1 MYERFALLLAE
12 NNVTPYRVSKDT
24 GIATATLSDWKNG
37 RSTPKNDKLQ
47 KIADYF
53 NVSLD
58 WLIGN
63 SDYRNVQ
70 DLIKSESNDN
80 GYLAFSKLL
89 NERGVTAYKVSKET
103 GVTQSTLSDWK
114 RGRSTPKTDNM
125 KKIADYFGVSIDYLM
140 TGKESNDENTSTEK
154 DYAKNETERKL
165 LVLCRKANDVSE
177 EEREDIINLFE
188 NTIDLYLKAKG
199 IKGDE

>member
-58 WLIGN
+58 WLTGN

-177 EEREDIINLFE
+177 EEREDIVNLFE

>member
-1 MYERFALLLAE
+1 MYEIFE
-12 NNVTPYRVSKDT
+12 
-24 GIATATLSDWKNG
+24 
-37 RSTPKNDKLQ
+37 
-47 KIADYF
+47 
-53 NVSLD
+53 
-58 WLIGN
+58 
-63 SDYRNVQ
+63 
-70 DLIKSESNDN
+70 
-80 GYLAFSKLL
+80 KLL
-89 NERGVTAYKVSKET
+89 KKHGVTAYKVSKET

-154 DYAKNETERKL
+154 DYAQNETERKL

>member
-58 WLIGN
+58 WLTGN

-177 EEREDIINLFE
+177 EERKDIINLFE